1 VAEDTVG
8 GTEIAPA
15 RAAELI
21 ASGAELIDVRRDY
34 EFEAGRIKGAR
45 HVEINELAGE
55 AESIAK
61 DRPVVFYCRTGSRSS
76 LAVAAFSQ
84 AGWDA
89 YNLGGG
95 LKAWVESGNDIEPEG
110 GEVVDTR
117 PGA

>member
-1 VAEDTVG
+1 VGEDTLT
-8 GTEIAPA
+8 GTEIAPE

-21 ASGAELIDVRRDY
+21 ASGAELVDVRRDY
-34 EFEAGRIKGAR
+34 EFEAGRIAGAR
-45 HVEINELAGE
+45 HVEINELPGE

-76 LAVAAFSQ
+76 LAAAAFSQ

-89 YNLGGG
+89 YNLEGG
-95 LKAWVESGNDIEPEG
+95 LKAWVESGNGIEPEG
-110 GEVVDTR
+110 GEVIDPP